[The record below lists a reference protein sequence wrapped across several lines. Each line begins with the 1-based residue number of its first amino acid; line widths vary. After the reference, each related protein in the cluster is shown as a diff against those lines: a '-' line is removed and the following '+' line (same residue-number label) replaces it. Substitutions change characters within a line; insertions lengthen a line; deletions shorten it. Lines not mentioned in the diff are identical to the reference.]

1 MTYQEAKELKEN
13 SLHFLNTKTEN
24 GAYIT
29 EILIVPS
36 DAQKREDFFKLFFS
50 SDNAD
55 FAIQRY
61 LNDDLVVW
69 AIDGIHLKKAGVLFY
84 KEL

>member
-1 MTYQEAKELKEN
+1 M
-13 SLHFLNTKTEN
+13 NTKAEN

-29 EILIVPS
+29 ETLIVPS
-36 DAQKREDFFKLFFS
+36 EAQKREDFFRLFFS
-50 SDNAD
+50 CDNAD

>member
-1 MTYQEAKELKEN
+1 MTYQEAKELKEKN
-13 SLHFLNTKTEN
+13 LHLLNTVTEN

-29 EILIVPS
+29 EILILPS
-36 DAQKREDFFKLFFS
+36 DTQKREEFFRLFFA